1 MIDDPATVAPGFRH
15 LTRQSLIFGLGALTG
30 KATGLVLLPIF
41 TRVLSPDDYGR
52 LDVLWSLGSGMAG
65 VLLLGLDAAAV
76 RLYFDQPDVRGRGRL
91 LATWAVLLGA
101 IAAVATIALLATGPT
116 IGGLL
121 FGSASAA
128 GAGLVLALVVPAAL
142 VNHYALTGLRTT
154 GQPAAYAAFTVAT
167 FAVYAIGIL
176 ALLGLGQ
183 ASVRTIMVA
192 WGATLTLTGVG
203 GVLRLRN
210 RLHGGTSRRLAVG
223 LLKYGLPLAPI
234 LAVTLGSDFIHRT
247 ILLAAAGPAEVARLT
262 VAIRF
267 ASVVTLAIVSFQLAW
282 QPRVY
287 AIGTSQLALSR
298 IAIDSRR
305 FVFGVTAVALIV
317 AIASPIVVPIIA
329 GESYRSSLPAM
340 SWCLVAAVLA
350 GVYAVVCTASSIA
363 KRPADLTASAVV
375 GVGVAIGANLVLAP
389 TFGSAGTGASLA
401 IGQLGAVIAIAT
413 VGRRRLP
420 IPFPHARIGILVA
433 LTSIAIVI
441 VALPGTDGWV
451 RLLAVTAAAG
461 ALAIDP
467 TTREILR
474 VAHTHGR
481 SGGRPRY

>member
-1 MIDDPATVAPGFRH
+1 MIPYSRGRMGAAGRALAELTFGRDLAVRSLNHLLGEIAASPMTSDTHPERGVEQPALGRVDIAVMVDPATVAPGFRH

-192 WGATLTLTGVG
+192 WGAALTLTGVG

-223 LLKYGLPLAPI
+223 LLSMDCRWPRFLRSHSG
-234 LAVTLGSDFIHRT
+234 RT
-247 ILLAAAGPAEVARLT
+247 
-262 VAIRF
+262 
-267 ASVVTLAIVSFQLAW
+267 
-282 QPRVY
+282 
-287 AIGTSQLALSR
+287 
-298 IAIDSRR
+298 
-305 FVFGVTAVALIV
+305 
-317 AIASPIVVPIIA
+317 
-329 GESYRSSLPAM
+329 
-340 SWCLVAAVLA
+340 
-350 GVYAVVCTASSIA
+350 SSIA
-363 KRPADLTASAVV
+363 RSSWRRP
-375 GVGVAIGANLVLAP
+375 
-389 TFGSAGTGASLA
+389 
-401 IGQLGAVIAIAT
+401 
-413 VGRRRLP
+413 
-420 IPFPHARIGILVA
+420 
-433 LTSIAIVI
+433 
-441 VALPGTDGWV
+441 
-451 RLLAVTAAAG
+451 
-461 ALAIDP
+461 
-467 TTREILR
+467 
-474 VAHTHGR
+474 
-481 SGGRPRY
+481 GRPRSPVSP